1 MFDYLNKVLYKT
13 KGPDTSNIQ
22 ESEEF
27 VPFMIQRWSS
37 MYSSD
42 IACLINETSNRHWPV
57 LTDKEL
63 WFNYLHA
70 VIPQCRFKK
79 IAYIKKKKDTEEK
92 TKNKIN
98 VHKVAS
104 NLEISSRE
112 VNQYIEQFNLQ
123 IPNEQHQKR

>member
-13 KGPDTSNIQ
+13 KGPDTNNIQ

-37 MYSSD
+37 MYSPE
-42 IACLINETSNRHWPV
+42 IARLLNETSNRQWSS
-57 LTDKEL
+57 LSDKEM

-70 VIPQCRFKK
+70 VVPHCRFKK
-79 IAYIKKKKDTEEK
+79 IAYLKKKKDTEEK
-92 TKNKIN
+92 AKNKETL
-98 VHKVAS
+98 HKVA
-104 NLEISSRE
+104 NYLEISSRE
-112 VNQYIEQFNLQ
+112 VSQYIEQFNLK

>member
-1 MFDYLNKVLYKT
+1 MFDYLNKVLFKT

-37 MYSSD
+37 MHSPE
-42 IACLINETSNRHWPV
+42 IANLINETSNRHWSA
-57 LTDKEL
+57 LSDKEM
-63 WFNYLHA
+63 WFNYMHG
-70 VIPQCRFKK
+70 VIPNCRFKR
-79 IAYIKKKKDTEEK
+79 ISYIKKKKDTEEK
-92 TKNKIN
+92 TKNKDN
-98 VHKVAS
+98 VNKVAN

-112 VNQYIEQFNLQ
+112 VNQYIEQFNLK